1 MPWRGTALSVWT
13 ASIGSLSMWGAVRNR
28 FPLGENTSN
37 STTIVGWKMDHERL
51 VEVLGYIIYVTSE
64 NWGILKAT
72 LVDENVL
79 VPLKECNG
87 RVMKGLKPFQYRT
100 ATLVISRDPNLNLYF
115 RLLLRVNHVR
125 GRLIYTCHCYAGVLK
140 KKNPCK
146 SKSKLLWQGDHNSSA
161 LLIWTCKKH
170 LDDLWKI
177 YETSE
182 WFVENPCNIW
192 MICDT

>member
-1 MPWRGTALSVWT
+1 MTLWEIVSAPWKINMEPENTPLEKENHLPNHHFQVLCWSSRVCISRNLSITPWRGTALSLWT
-13 ASIGSLSMWGAVRNR
+13 ASIGSISMWGAVRNR

-51 VEVLGYIIYVTSE
+51 AEVLGYIIYVISE

-115 RLLLRVNHVR
+115 RLLLRVNHV
-125 GRLIYTCHCYAGVLK
+125 GSLAIVMQVCWK
-140 KKNPCK
+140 K
-146 SKSKLLWQGDHNSSA
+146 
-161 LLIWTCKKH
+161 
-170 LDDLWKI
+170 
-177 YETSE
+177 
-182 WFVENPCNIW
+182 
-192 MICDT
+192 